1 VQTEISGLT
10 RRHTNLED
18 YDLPEPGML
27 VRRETAPPEYPSDF
41 RPGFTEVD
49 YQENYGAVVPRANSL
64 PDSPDQNIDMNLAYG
79 DLPAHFEPEEIPV
92 RDEAYKAELDA
103 TLTKLDNL
111 LIEAQCLH
119 HTATTIMTNLQAN
132 PEAMAAV
139 ALTLAELSNLLT
151 KMTPNI
157 IPMLK
162 ASSPA
167 IFALL
172 ASPQFLIAGGVALG
186 VTVVMFGGFKIIK
199 KLSAAPEEKR
209 MEAPMAMAMPAS
221 PMTPITPAYM
231 EPAEMAPPAME
242 ALEYE
247 GELSSIENW
256 RRGIADAELE
266 SVGTSIDGEYI
277 TPEVARRKSL
287 SEKIRQRAM
296 EERGV
301 DESLY
306 DDDETRTQAS
316 RKSRS
321 SSHRSKT
328 FPIRSRSPVEESV
341 AGDSVRS
348 ARTSKSRKSRKS
360 RSEKAESEI
369 VMEEKEVLPVV
380 EEKKKKKTP
389 LSLFRSKT
397 EKLRSS
403 SEKEKEKEKEKGKE
417 REGKKSGHHPLFI
430 EL

>member
-1 VQTEISGLT
+1 
-10 RRHTNLED
+10 
-18 YDLPEPGML
+18 
-27 VRRETAPPEYPSDF
+27 
-41 RPGFTEVD
+41 
-49 YQENYGAVVPRANSL
+49 
-64 PDSPDQNIDMNLAYG
+64 MNLAYG

-103 TLTKLDNL
+103 TLSKLDNL

-119 HTATTIMTNLQAN
+119 HTATTIMNNLQAN

-199 KLSAAPEEKR
+199 KLSAAPEEK
-209 MEAPMAMAMPAS
+209 PMAMAMPAS

-231 EPAEMAPPAME
+231 EPAEMAPPPME

-328 FPIRSRSPVEESV
+328 LPIRSRSPVEESV

-360 RSEKAESEI
+360 RSEKAETEI
-369 VMEEKEVLPVV
+369 VMEEVLPVV

-403 SEKEKEKEKEKGKE
+403 SSEKEKEKEKEREKGKE